1 VGKFFKNNWI
11 YFLGAILILFL
22 FALRFF
28 HLTILPIFADEAIYI
43 RWAQVMKAE
52 ETLRFLPLSDGKEPL
67 FMWIVIPF
75 LKFIHDPLVAG
86 RIVSVLSGLGTLI
99 GVSFLSNLLFKNRKV
114 AIAAG
119 LIYAISPFSFFFD
132 RIALVDSMLTLFG
145 IWTFIFAYL
154 SFTKER
160 LDYAMLA
167 GFALGGAWLTKSPAL
182 FFALMLPTLWLFIK
196 RPGSLIKVIP
206 LTLVTIVIGYGF
218 YNILRLGPN
227 FSLIASRNLDYVYPI
242 SHILKSPFDPL
253 KPFLLQSLQWLMM
266 MGPWELL
273 ILGLIGILVN
283 CRKNWKQIL
292 VLLIWFLGP
301 IVIQS
306 EYAKVFTARYILF
319 SIPFLIILAASIFTG
334 LTAKWLQIVVYGL
347 LAVFI
352 IQAGIFDYYLL
363 TEPAKSNLPRNERSG
378 YLEEW
383 TAGQGIKQSA
393 DYLRNYQMQNPG
405 NKIVV
410 GTEGYFGTLP
420 DGLEIYLNDMPQ
432 ITIVGVGI
440 NLTTVPSSLIESRKS
455 GNDTFL
461 LINQSRLLADPV
473 KIGLEAIDTYPKA
486 AKPDGSHDNLLF
498 LRLN

>member
-1 VGKFFKNNWI
+1 M
-11 YFLGAILILFL
+11 GAILVLAL

-67 FMWIVIPF
+67 FMWLVIPF

-99 GVSFLSNLLFKNRKV
+99 GVSLLSYLLFKSKKV
-114 AIAAG
+114 AVAAG

-132 RIALVDSMLTLFG
+132 RMALVDSMLSCFG

-154 SFTKER
+154 AFTKER
-160 LDYAMLA
+160 LDCAMLA

-196 RPGSLIKVIP
+196 KPRSLIKVIP
-206 LTLVTIVIGYGF
+206 LTLITVGIGYGF

-253 KPFLLQSLQWLMM
+253 KPFLLQSWQWLIM
-266 MGPWELL
+266 MGPWELPV
-273 ILGLIGILVN
+273 LGLIGFIVN
-283 CRKNWKQIL
+283 WKRNWKQVL
-292 VLLIWFLGP
+292 VLFIWFLGP

-319 SIPFLIILAASIFTG
+319 SIPFLVILAASAFTNI
-334 LTAKWLQIVVYGL
+334 AVKWLSVVVYGL
-347 LAVFI
+347 AAIFI

-363 TEPAKSNLPRNERSG
+363 INSAKANLPKSERSG

-383 TAGQGIKQSA
+383 TAGQGIKESA
-393 DYLRNYQMQNPG
+393 DYLRNYQLQNPDK
-405 NKIVV
+405 KIVV

-432 ITIVGVGI
+432 ITIIGVGLGI
-440 NLTTVPSSLIESRKS
+440 TKVPQSLVGAFKFGDE
-455 GNDTFL
+455 TFL
-461 LINQSRLLADPV
+461 IINDSRLDISIKNLGEY
-473 KIGLEAIDTYPKA
+473 GLNIVSEYPKA
-486 AKPDGSHDNLLF
+486 RKPDGGMENLLL
-498 LRLN
+498 LRYGRK